1 MARDVQLQRRY
12 NIIDFEI
19 RSVQAGARLKV
30 LGRDRY
36 CNRYWYFDAAHGSV
50 SLEAITKSPFD
61 PAVLKKP
68 VGVDP
73 DIPYDYSTGVLF
85 VEDFGV
91 STLTPALL
99 NDSSNLRL
107 GLVDGTWG
115 YYSNTDEVFSL
126 CIIFTA

>member
-1 MARDVQLQRRY
+1 MLARDVQLQRRY

-19 RSVQAGARLKV
+19 RNVQAGARLRI
-30 LGRDRY
+30 LGRDRF

-50 SLEAITKSPFD
+50 SLEAITKAPFE
-61 PAVLKKP
+61 PSLLKKP

-99 NDSSNLRL
+99 NEFSDLRL

-115 YYSNTDEVFSL
+115 YYSTVQEVWIL
-126 CIIFTA
+126 